1 MEVHAVL
8 NQPTHTAVIVVAV
21 ALVIS
26 LLLNAWALVRGT
38 ALKKELVS
46 LESRTAARI
55 TQLEREV
62 DALRAEIARSR
73 EPSWLT
79 WLDESFNLAGYRE
92 GEPLEVTVTWGLL
105 ELDPGSDVSI
115 VCVPAGDDG
124 GTDAVEV
131 QALHLGGLTYS
142 ATLRLDPERDWL
154 CQIVGTVD
162 GTRKASGRRLLD
174 LRRKLS
180 QSYLV
185 VEPLDT
191 SGDLWTYLV
200 RQDPIPPLE
209 PYRIARVEAEYS
221 PGDGTLTAAEVTP
234 QGDGEWHVTLPEPT
248 GKGALYLTLTF
259 GNDYV
264 DTVVLTGLDGVGG
277 REAVLTPT
285 EPGD

>member
-1 MEVHAVL
+1 M
-8 NQPTHTAVIVVAV
+8 NQLTRTAAIVVAV

-26 LLLNAWALVRGT
+26 LLLNAWALVRVA

-46 LESRTAARI
+46 LESQTAARI
-55 TQLEREV
+55 TELEHEV

-73 EPSWLT
+73 EPDWLT
-79 WLDESFNLAGYRE
+79 WLDESFDLSGYRE

-124 GTDAVEV
+124 GTDVVEV
-131 QALHLGGLTYS
+131 EALHLGGLTYS
-142 ATLRLDPERDWL
+142 ATLRLDPERDWV

-191 SGDLWTYLV
+191 SGGFWTYLV
-200 RQDPIPPLE
+200 RQDPLPPLE

-221 PGDGTLTAAEVTP
+221 PGDGTRTAAEVTP
-234 QGDGEWHVTLPEPT
+234 QGDGQWLVTLPEPA

-259 GNDYV
+259 ENGHV
-264 DTVVLTGLDGVGG
+264 DTVVLAGLDEVRG
-277 REAVLTPT
+277 REAILDPT
-285 EPGD
+285 GTGDG